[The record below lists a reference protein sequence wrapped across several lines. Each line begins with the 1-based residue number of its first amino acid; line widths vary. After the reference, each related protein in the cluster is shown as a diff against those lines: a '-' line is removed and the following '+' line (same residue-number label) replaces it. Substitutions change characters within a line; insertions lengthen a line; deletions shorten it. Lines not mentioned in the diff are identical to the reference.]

1 MCLPVGRDTHRGG
14 REWGQTLG
22 EDGHVQVEAKVA
34 VMWSL
39 LGLLVSFRTSIS
51 RTVRRQ
57 MLWPSTTQFVVVC
70 HHSHK
75 EPLRLLTLLLQPEVE
90 WEQVAV

>member
-1 MCLPVGRDTHRGG
+1 
-14 REWGQTLG
+14 
-22 EDGHVQVEAKVA
+22 
-34 VMWSL
+34 
-39 LGLLVSFRTSIS
+39 
-51 RTVRRQ
+51 

-90 WEQVAV
+90 WEQVAVSARWTRASECILPLTPGPLCRALQCSPCLVVPLKP